1 MKKIISITSIFLM
14 VSILC
19 SGIFSREA
27 NAQNVG
33 SLKSVVTSSF
43 SFNKDLQLGDI
54 DRDVRELQRVLNA
67 DPATVVAIDD
77 EGGKDR
83 ENNTFGTLTKEAVI
97 KFQNKY
103 SDTILAPAGLT
114 VGNGFVGKLTR
125 TRLNLLIGVLNTS
138 DSVGSPESR
147 VGSGVVSAPVITT
160 SSTSQMSV
168 CRFVDLLLSI
178 GVVSA
183 DKADLAR
190 SSLNCPG
197 GITVCQFVNLLVS
210 IGAIPSNRVEQARS
224 ATNCST
230 ADVNNANDYGNYSS
244 GSYNSSG
251 SYVNNNSSSSSNSS
265 SGSYNSSGSY
275 INNNSSSNYISST
288 STNIQTNLNN
298 TSPLNVTCTATPYV
312 VDVGTPTVWT
322 AVVAGG
328 SSNYRYSWSGD
339 DNLASTKRS
348 FSKTYSS
355 SGYKYAAVK
364 VTSGSVTRTANCRV
378 FVGPLSTNSS
388 SNQDS
393 GISISMDGSSVS
405 YGGSSDNQ
413 SIFTDNSSFFVG
425 TPFSGQVTSVLRCI
439 LSYNPYIEDTSIR
452 QVVINPCPGSTGQST
467 GYLIVPT
474 VQVPFVGQIIPEFK
488 IPLVGQTVLGRYI
501 TTPPPNCLNRPYPP
515 GDNFL
520 GRPSDMRIGDS
531 CQPAVF
537 PQVNIYLDNNF
548 IPI

>member
-1 MKKIISITSIFLM
+1 MKKIISITSIFLT

-33 SLKSVVTSSF
+33 SLKSVVTPSF

-67 DPATVVAIDD
+67 DPATVVATDD
-77 EGGKDR
+77 DGAKGR

-160 SSTSQMSV
+160 SSTPQMST
-168 CRFVDLLLSI
+168 CRFVDLLLGI

-190 SSLNCPG
+190 SSLNCSG

-244 GSYNSSG
+244 SSYNSNG
-251 SYVNNNSSSSSNSS
+251 SYV
-265 SGSYNSSGSY
+265 
-275 INNNSSSNYISST
+275 NNNSSSNYISST

-312 VDVGTPTVWT
+312 VGVGTPTVWT

-328 SSNYRYSWSGD
+328 SGNYRYSWSGD
-339 DNLASTKRS
+339 ANLASIDRS
-348 FSKTYSS
+348 FAKTYSS
-355 SGYKYAAVK
+355 GGYKYASVK

-393 GISISMDGSSVS
+393 GISISMDGFSVS
-405 YGGSSDNQ
+405 YGGVTGNYNSNGSSISSGGSAVNYSDSSNNY
-413 SIFTDNSSFFVG
+413 SSPTNNSPSFVG
-425 TPFSGQVTSVLRCI
+425 TPFSGQVTSVIKCI
-439 LSYNPYIEDTSIR
+439 ISYDPYIEDDSIR
-452 QVVINPCPGSTGQST
+452 QVVINPCPGSVGQSS
-467 GYLIVPT
+467 GYLIIPRA
-474 VQVPFVGQIIPEFK
+474 QVPNIS
-488 IPLVGQTVLGRYI
+488 QTVLGRAMPMVRCI
-501 TTPPPNCLNRPYPP
+501 NPP
-515 GDNFL
+515 GIPL
-520 GRPSDMRIGDS
+520 GEPTDMRIGDS
-531 CQPAVF
+531 C
-537 PQVNIYLDNNF
+537 LSTE
-548 IPI
+548 

>member
-1 MKKIISITSIFLM
+1 MKKIISITSIFLT

-33 SLKSVVTSSF
+33 SLKSVVTPSF

-67 DPATVVAIDD
+67 DPATVVATDD
-77 EGGKDR
+77 DGAKGR

-160 SSTSQMSV
+160 SSTPQMST
-168 CRFVDLLLSI
+168 CQFVDLLLSI

-230 ADVNNANDYGNYSS
+230 SNPNDYGYGNNGSS
-244 GSYNSSG
+244 V
-251 SYVNNNSSSSSNSS
+251 VNNYYYT
-265 SGSYNSSGSY
+265 YNPGT
-275 INNNSSSNYISST
+275 ST
-288 STNIQTNLNN
+288 STTGTNYSNTNN
-298 TSPLNVTCTATPYV
+298 LGTSTSTAGTNYSNTNNLGTSTPPQINSTQDLNVTCTATPYAV
-312 VDVGTPTVWT
+312 ALNTPTRWT
-322 AVVAGG
+322 VVAAGG
-328 SSNYRYSWSGD
+328 TGNYTYLWSGD
-339 DNLASTKRS
+339 NGPNSTSSS
-348 FSKTYSS
+348 FFKIYSS
-355 SGYKYAAVK
+355 SGYKYASVE
-364 VTSGSVTRTANCRV
+364 VTSGSVTRTANCRA
-378 FVGPLSTNSS
+378 FVGGLSTASS
-388 SNQDS
+388 SDIA
-393 GISISMDGSSVS
+393 ISLDGTSTSTCNG
-405 YGGSSDNQ
+405 GGSSDDSNDGSDDQ
-413 SIFTDNSSFFVG
+413 SLFADILDFFIG
-425 TPFSGQVTSVLRCI
+425 TPFSGRVTNVLRCI
-439 LSYNPYIEDTSIR
+439 LSYDPYIEDPSIR

-474 VQVPFVGQIIPEFK
+474 LQAPFVS
-488 IPLVGQTVLGRYI
+488 QTVLGRYI

-515 GDNFL
+515 GDNLL

-531 CQPAVF
+531 C
-537 PQVNIYLDNNF
+537 ISTE
-548 IPI
+548 